1 MGRGPRSRR
10 ATGVNA
16 GSTLTTPSRRARSW
30 IVGHAGVL
38 WAFGAGVF
46 IFSRLGY
53 AGGIFVKST
62 SAVLA
67 ILGGAIVVAA
77 LASVLTRPRDETDND
92 V

>member
-1 MGRGPRSRR
+1 MGRGPRSRW
-10 ATGVNA
+10 AAGVGA
-16 GSTLTTPSRRARSW
+16 GSTLTTPSRRARTW
-30 IVGHAGVL
+30 IADHASVF
-38 WAFGAGVF
+38 WAFGAGLF
-46 IFSRLGY
+46 ISSRLGY
-53 AGGIFVKST
+53 AGGIFVKSA